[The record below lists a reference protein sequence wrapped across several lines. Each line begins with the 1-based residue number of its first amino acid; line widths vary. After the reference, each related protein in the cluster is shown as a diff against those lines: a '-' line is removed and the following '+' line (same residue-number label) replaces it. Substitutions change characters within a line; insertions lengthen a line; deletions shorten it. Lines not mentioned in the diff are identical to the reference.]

1 MRHTPFAF
9 PDQEPGLI
17 RTAPTAGRTV
27 HVEAFDGFDFHDPRL
42 ALFLRSGAETA
53 SGAVVNT
60 ERALRNPAVFRAA
73 CLISSA
79 IGMLPLHL
87 LKEGPNGAEKASDH
101 PLFRVLHRE
110 PNNWQTAYDF
120 RMLMQLR
127 ALAKR
132 KGAFAQV
139 VRSRGNVIALNPLD
153 PDRVEPFQRPDLSV
167 AYKYRRPDGVDIT
180 LEPGDV
186 FHLRGVSLDG
196 INGLSLVDQAAEAI
210 GLGLQAQR
218 ATARVYKNGSFNSAP
233 LSTEKGLSDTAYNR
247 LKEDWQDRY
256 GGADNAGKT
265 PILEEGL
272 KPVNVGQSARDA
284 QFIETQK
291 HQIEEIAR
299 VFGVP
304 RPLLMMDETSW
315 GSGIEALG
323 LFFVTYALQPW
334 FTAWEQAIERTLLKG
349 SEKDTYSAKFNAG
362 ALLRGSLKDQGEF
375 FAKALGAGGQKPWLT
390 QDEVRKLA
398 DQPTRGGA
406 ADELGTGAMDA
417 GGGSD
422 AEPA

>member
-1 MRHTPFAF
+1 LRHTPFAF
-9 PDQEPGLI
+9 PEPEPGVALS
-17 RTAPTAGRTV
+17 TPTAGRTV
-27 HVEAFDGFDFHDPRL
+27 HVQAFDGYDFNDPRL

-53 SGAVVNT
+53 SGAVVSVH
-60 ERALRNPAVFRAA
+60 AAMRNPAVYRAVT
-73 CLISSA
+73 LISFA
-79 IGMLPLHL
+79 IGMLPCHL
-87 LKEGPNGAEKASDH
+87 MKDGPNGAEKASDH

-110 PNNWQTAYDF
+110 PNNWQSAFDF
-120 RMLMQLR
+120 RSLLQLR
-127 ALAKR
+127 ALVH
-132 KGAFAQV
+132 GNGYAQV
-139 VRSRGNVIALNPLD
+139 VRSRGNVLALNPLD
-153 PDRVEPFQRPDLSV
+153 SEKVTPFQRPDLSV
-167 AYKYRRPDGVDIT
+167 AYKYRRPDGVEIT
-180 LEPGDV
+180 LEPSEV
-186 FHLRGVSLDG
+186 FHLRGATLDG
-196 INGLSLVDQAAEAI
+196 INGLSMVRQAAEAI

-284 QFIETQK
+284 QFIETQR

-299 VFGVP
+299 ASGVP
-304 RPLLMMDETSW
+304 RPLLMMDETTW
-315 GSGIEALG
+315 GTGIEALG

-334 FTAWEQAIERTLLKG
+334 FTAWEQAIERTLLTG
-349 SEKDTYSAKFNAG
+349 REKDTHSAKFNAG

-375 FAKALGAGGQKPWLT
+375 FAKALGSGGHDPWMT

-406 ADELGTGAMDA
+406 ADELSKGAMSA
-417 GGGSD
+417 KGGPD